1 MQSLETHKVTEP
13 TAEYQDWAPAFS
25 PNGKQLAFIRTNGA
39 LTMGEILVMPA
50 NGGEAHRL
58 TFDNT
63 VFPAHQL
70 GRETVDRSCFPR
82 HGLVSRRY
90 GGYLCLAVRRFRSR
104 RLAWL
109 QCIPLFRQAETD

>member
-1 MQSLETHKVTEP
+1 MQSLETHRGVP
-13 TAEYQDWAPAFS
+13 GLGPAFS